1 MYMLSPMWMQISFS
15 TAGGGGVPGKAAG
28 TVPVTTIGVGV
39 ITGTFHLFIDIF
51 LPDGETITAITG
63 GEDMNGNIK
72 GSLTETFNVIGA
84 AGKETDIGKDRIP
97 GA

>member
-1 MYMLSPMWMQISFS
+1 MPYPIFRKIYSFM
-15 TAGGGGVPGKAAG
+15 AGGGGVPGKAAG
-28 TVPVTTIGVGV
+28 TVPITTIGVGV

-63 GEDMNGNIK
+63 GEDMNGSIK